1 MVRYSVIL
9 TYDPEVDA
17 WDAEVPAIDRTTCG
31 DTPEHALEMARDL
44 IALDLRLRRDAGEPV
59 PVEEHAP
66 RLEVI
71 ELAEVG

>member
-31 DTPEHALEMARDL
+31 QTPEQALAIARDL
-44 IALDLRLRRDAGEPV
+44 IELDLRLRQDAGEPA
-59 PVEEHAP
+59 PVEVHAP
-66 RLEVI
+66 RLEVV
-71 ELAEVG
+71 EFAEVG